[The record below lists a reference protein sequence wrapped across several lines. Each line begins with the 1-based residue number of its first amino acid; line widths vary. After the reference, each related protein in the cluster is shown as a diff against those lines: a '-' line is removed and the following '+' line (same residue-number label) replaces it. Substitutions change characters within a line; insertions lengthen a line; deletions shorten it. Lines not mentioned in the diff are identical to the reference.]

1 MKPLDIVRI
10 KSLDIIGMI
19 KGYTIHK
26 DGTRSWYVYQSVDDG
41 YRIHKN
47 VLEEDLEMVE
57 ESTKYI

>member
-1 MKPLDIVRI
+1 
-10 KSLDIIGMI
+10 MI
-19 KGYTIHK
+19 KGYTLHK